1 MMEETKKN
9 KTQQYLPHELIIQIL
24 LRLPVKSLLRFKCV
38 CKLWLT
44 LICDTHFANSHF
56 QITATHTPTVLFL
69 SNSAPPGPQSIEIE
83 RSTHSDSDTDFANS
97 HFQLA
102 TATLT
107 YTIRFISHPYL
118 LTPSID
124 FQESLNPDIA
134 STSLNLNF
142 RPFESYSYIQVKGSC
157 RGFLLLHCY
166 CQQMLNNNNN
176 NNNIYIFNPSTGV
189 HKKIP
194 LSPFA
199 SNLDEDDKFICYLDG
214 FGYDQSTNDYLLVS
228 LSHDDQNTAKFSP
241 HVVFFSFRANTWK
254 EIEGTHF
261 PYMNSSISFV
271 NHHEGLLYNGA
282 IHWLAF
288 RHDLKSVW
296 DPSYNTVEIWVMK
309 EYKMHSSWTK
319 MLVLPTDGLP
329 YEYFNPSCST
339 KSGDIIGTDGG
350 TGWVKYNDKQKCY
363 RDTNPLTKIQ
373 HMKEKEEQLALHHS
387 PPLFSLS
394 LPNPSSPS
402 TTIHRCHRS
411 PTTRKY
417 RDSDSQFEALSK
429 EPPPLWSILTVI
441 ATFIQLPMLVVNFGG
456 FVCIAAAVLVCKAAA
471 RLGMSV
477 GSNCS
482 LFPIRVRFHYIT
494 HVSIHVSFKL

>member
-24 LRLPVKSLLRFKCV
+24 LRLPVKCLLHFKCV

-102 TATLT
+102 TATPT

-142 RPFESYSYIQVKGSC
+142 TPFESYSYIQVKGSC

-176 NNNIYIFNPSTGV
+176 IYIFNPSTGV

-199 SNLDEDDKFICYLDG
+199 SNLDEDEKFICYLDG
-214 FGYDQSTNDYLLVS
+214 FGYDQSTDDYLLVS

-288 RHDLKSVW
+288 RHDLKRYVILVFDLMERKLEEIHLPDDVFSVYDPCTYCLWVFGEFLSVW

-329 YEYFNPSCST
+329 YEYFNPLCST
-339 KSGDIIGTDGG
+339 KSGDIIGMDGG
-350 TGWVKYNDKQKCY
+350 TGWVKYNDKGHLLDHYDCNY
-363 RDTNPLTKIQ
+363 PLGSQATMYI
-373 HMKEKEEQLALHHS
+373 ES
-387 PPLFSLS
+387 LFSL
-394 LPNPSSPS
+394 PADNE
-402 TTIHRCHRS
+402 
-411 PTTRKY
+411 
-417 RDSDSQFEALSK
+417 QA
-429 EPPPLWSILTVI
+429 
-441 ATFIQLPMLVVNFGG
+441 
-456 FVCIAAAVLVCKAAA
+456 
-471 RLGMSV
+471 
-477 GSNCS
+477 
-482 LFPIRVRFHYIT
+482 
-494 HVSIHVSFKL
+494 